1 MPRRRT
7 ADSSKDPISVPREHT
22 WPLALPA
29 LAAWAAALILPACSA
44 LTGMIVAITAV
55 SATIVVLRLIQSA
68 DGQTDSSTAR
78 HTAWRNVALA
88 TLICTAAASASVAFR
103 VHALTTGPA
112 AQLAEANAFV
122 TAQIALT
129 DDPKRRPD
137 RSGHFQHASYVISAD
152 LITIRTATTTQAV
165 NVPITV
171 FATGQSWG
179 PLLPTQH
186 VEVTGRLAKPVP
198 GSLIAATLLVRGP
211 PRVLTQP
218 SGLQTAAGALRSG
231 LRSAAG
237 ILPPDQRGLLPGL
250 VVGDVSRMDPQ
261 VTADFKE
268 AGLSHLNAVSGAN
281 LAIVAGATLALSRLI
296 GLSLPLRALFAAVAM
311 LAFAVVARP
320 SPSVLRALL
329 MGLAAAIAMGTGRSK
344 DGFAALSATVLF
356 LILFA
361 PDLARSYG
369 FALSVTATAGI
380 LILAPRWRDK
390 LTGAN
395 TEATPPETHPHP
407 GDPHP
412 GDPRPDRAH
421 PDHPDRVHSDC
432 DGVGRVHSDCDDR
445 GCDHSESEHPGREHS
460 DRDRPHRDRAECDC
474 PHLCSAGPFALDR
487 PSLHHPNRSYA
498 KVDNLE
504 TRRCDA
510 DRSSLAHPRPDHS
523 KPSHLGTGQCDVD
536 HSSLQHPHSDHS
548 QSGHHGTA
556 QFDPDPPSLEH
567 RILDPSRSHWASR
580 DTDRLHTDTF
590 GLTRMTAGLHA
601 CPRSSQAVQ
610 DGPSRAVQ
618 LPGDARGD
626 EVARLQDADACST
639 DRLDPAARVNVD
651 RFGPDD
657 SKPHRF
663 GPEQH
668 HGPSPLHADLHDAEP
683 SPRSA
688 DSGSSWRVPRWMAEA
703 VAVPAAAQ
711 LAVTPVLV
719 LMAGQLTPV
728 AVIANLLVA
737 PAVAPATLL
746 GFGAALVA
754 PVWPDGARLLVIPA
768 GYAVGWI
775 ITVARWAVNLPFAN
789 IPWPAGLSGLGLLLL
804 VVAVVVLILRRRAWR
819 AMGLTATGA
828 ALVTVLV
835 IRPIAGPWPPRN
847 WLMVMCDVGQGDGL
861 VISAG
866 PGRGVVVDTGPDPV
880 TMDRCLRRIGIEDV
894 PLLVLT
900 HPHADHVNGL
910 PGVLRNRRV
919 GAVLVSPQRT
929 DARSGARVSATLA
942 HHRIP
947 EWTAPPGTR
956 WRFGPSELTVLAPEV
971 TADDLHGYGEGS
983 AINNSSV
990 VMHVRWRAG
999 SILLSGDLETE
1010 AQDHLHHRLTVRAD
1024 LIKTPHHGSNRQ
1036 SPAFLSSLGARAALI
1051 SVGADNDYGH
1061 PAVSTLNLLRRL
1073 GLTIYRTDKEGDLA
1087 VVEREEG
1094 GLAIVSRGT

>member
-1 MPRRRT
+1 MPRKRT
-7 ADSSKDPISVPREHT
+7 ADSQKDPISVPREHT

-29 LAAWAAALILPACSA
+29 LAAWATALILPACSA
-44 LTGMIVAITAV
+44 LTGMMVATSAAVAAIVL
-55 SATIVVLRLIQSA
+55 LRLTRLA

-78 HTAWRNVALA
+78 RTAWRNVTIA

-112 AQLAEANAFV
+112 AQLAEANAFI

-137 RSGHFQHASYVISAD
+137 RSGHFQPASYVISAD
-152 LITIRTATTTQAV
+152 LKTIRTGATTQAV

-171 FATGQSWG
+171 FATGQAWG

-186 VEVTGRLAKPVP
+186 VEVTGRLAKPIP

-231 LRSAAG
+231 LRSAADV
-237 ILPPDQRGLLPGL
+237 LPPDQRGLLPGL

-281 LAIVAGATLALSRLI
+281 LAIVAGATLAISRLI
-296 GLSLPLRALFAAVAM
+296 GLSLPLRAIFAAVAM
-311 LAFAVVARP
+311 LAFAIVARP

-344 DGFAALSATVLF
+344 DGFAALTATVLF

-361 PDLARSYG
+361 PELARSYG

-390 LTGAN
+390 LTG
-395 TEATPPETHPHP
+395 TTRETPSPETEPHPHSAHPHP
-407 GDPHP
+407 
-412 GDPRPDRAH
+412 AH
-421 PDHPDRVHSDC
+421 PHPDRLHHDHAHHDHAHQAFPDRDYADRDHIHRISTDPFDLDHPSPYPLNPGHFQWGHSQWGHLGSDHSDLS
-432 DGVGRVHSDCDDR
+432 R
-445 GCDHSESEHPGREHS
+445 
-460 DRDRPHRDRAECDC
+460 
-474 PHLCSAGPFALDR
+474 FAADR
-487 PSLHHPNRSYA
+487 PSPDSSGLHRHGSDHSDSGRLDPDSCN
-498 KVDNLE
+498 
-504 TRRCDA
+504 A
-510 DRSSLAHPRPDHS
+510 DRVCSGHHVVDRCEPARRDPDAYDPSTPAPDRRNVDDPSPRHTHLRHS
-523 KPSHLGTGQCDVD
+523 DPHGSGP
-536 HSSLQHPHSDHS
+536 PHSDP
-548 QSGHHGTA
+548 HGSELRH
-556 QFDPDPPSLEH
+556 Q
-567 RILDPSRSHWASR
+567 
-580 DTDRLHTDTF
+580 
-590 GLTRMTAGLHA
+590 
-601 CPRSSQAVQ
+601 
-610 DGPSRAVQ
+610 
-618 LPGDARGD
+618 
-626 EVARLQDADACST
+626 
-639 DRLDPAARVNVD
+639 
-651 RFGPDD
+651 GPD
-657 SKPHRF
+657 
-663 GPEQH
+663 
-668 HGPSPLHADLHDAEP
+668 
-683 SPRSA
+683 
-688 DSGSSWRVPRWMAEA
+688 SGFSWRVPRWMAEA

-746 GFGAALVA
+746 GFGAALIA

-789 IPWPAGLSGLGLLLL
+789 VPWPAGLAGLGLLLL
-804 VVAVVVLILRRRAWR
+804 ALVVAALLLRRRAWR
-819 AMGLTATGA
+819 AMALTAAGA
-828 ALVTVLV
+828 ALLTVLV
-835 IRPIAGPWPPRN
+835 IRPITGAWPPRN

-910 PGVLRNRRV
+910 TGVLRNRRV
-919 GAVLVSPQRT
+919 GAVVVSPQRT
-929 DARSGARVSATLA
+929 DARSVARVSSTLA

-971 TADDLHGYGEGS
+971 TADDMHGYGEGS

-1010 AQDHLHHRLTVRAD
+1010 AQEQLHHHLTVRAD
-1024 LIKTPHHGSNRQ
+1024 LLKTPHHGSNRQ

-1061 PAVSTLNLLRRL
+1061 PAESTLNLLRRL
-1073 GLTIYRTDKEGDLA
+1073 GLTIYRTDQDGDLA

-1094 GLAIVSRGT
+1094 GMAVVARGT

>member
-1 MPRRRT
+1 MIIAT
-7 ADSSKDPISVPREHT
+7 
-22 WPLALPA
+22 
-29 LAAWAAALILPACSA
+29 AAAL
-44 LTGMIVAITAV
+44 
-55 SATIVVLRLIQSA
+55 ATIVVLRLTRPA
-68 DGQTDSSTAR
+68 AGQTDSSTTR
-78 HTAWRNVALA
+78 RTAWRNVALA

-137 RSGHFQHASYVISAD
+137 RSGHFQQTSYVISAD
-152 LITIRTATTTQAV
+152 LKTIRTATTTQAV
-165 NVPITV
+165 NIPITV
-171 FATGQSWG
+171 FATGQVWG

-186 VEVTGRLAKPVP
+186 VEVTGRLAKPVS

-231 LRSAAG
+231 LRSAAD

-261 VTADFKE
+261 VTADFRE

-329 MGLAAAIAMGTGRSK
+329 MGLAAATAMGTGRSK

-390 LTGAN
+390 LTGASKE
-395 TEATPPETHPHP
+395 TTPPETHPHSGGP
-407 GDPHP
+407 HSGGPRPNHPHP
-412 GDPRPDRAH
+412 G
-421 PDHPDRVHSDC
+421 HPDRVHSDR
-432 DGVGRVHSDCDDR
+432 DHPDR
-445 GCDHSESEHPGREHS
+445 G
-460 DRDRPHRDRAECDC
+460 RPHRDRADCDC
-474 PHLCSAGPFALDR
+474 ADRFNARPFTLDR
-487 PSLHHPNRSYA
+487 PSLHHPN
-498 KVDNLE
+498 
-504 TRRCDA
+504 
-510 DRSSLAHPRPDHS
+510 PDYP
-523 KPSHLGTGQCDVD
+523 KLDHLGTGQCDPD

-548 QSGHHGTA
+548 KSGHLGTGHI
-556 QFDPDPPSLEH
+556 DPDHPSPEH

-580 DTDRLHTDTF
+580 DTDGLHTDRLHTDAF
-590 GLTRMTAGLHA
+590 DLTRMTAG
-601 CPRSSQAVQ
+601 P
-610 DGPSRAVQ
+610 
-618 LPGDARGD
+618 
-626 EVARLQDADACST
+626 QDADACRT
-639 DRLDPAARVNVD
+639 DRLDPAARVHVD
-651 RFGPDD
+651 RFGPDG

-663 GPEQH
+663 GPERH
-668 HGPSPLHADLHDAEP
+668 HSPSPLRSDPHDSEP
-683 SPRSA
+683 GHRSP

-789 IPWPAGLSGLGLLLL
+789 VPWPAGLAGLGLLLL
-804 VVAVVVLILRRRAWR
+804 VMTVTVLILRRRAWR
-819 AMGLTATGA
+819 AMALTAAGA

-910 PGVLRNRRV
+910 PCVLRNRRV
-919 GAVLVSPQRT
+919 GAVVVSPQRT

-971 TADDLHGYGEGS
+971 AADDLHGYGEGS

-1010 AQDHLHHRLTVRAD
+1010 AQEHLHHRLTVRAD
-1024 LIKTPHHGSNRQ
+1024 LLKTPHHGSNRQ

-1073 GLTIYRTDKEGDLA
+1073 GLAIYRTDKEGDLA

-1094 GLAIVSRGT
+1094 GIAVVSRGT

>member
-1 MPRRRT
+1 MPRKRT
-7 ADSSKDPISVPREHT
+7 ADSSKDPISVPRERT
-22 WPLALPA
+22 WPLAVPA
-29 LAAWAAALILPACSA
+29 LAAWASALVLPACSA
-44 LTGMIVAITAV
+44 LTGMIVAITAAL
-55 SATIVVLRLIQSA
+55 ATIVVLRLIQSA

-78 HTAWRNVALA
+78 RTAWRNVALA

-231 LRSAAG
+231 LRSAAD

-412 GDPRPDRAH
+412 GDSRPGDSRPDRAH

-432 DGVGRVHSDCDDR
+432 DGLGRVHSDCDDR
-445 GCDHSESEHPGREHS
+445 GCDHSDSEHPGCEHPGREPLDRDRA

-474 PHLCSAGPFALDR
+474 PHRCSAGPFALDR
-487 PSLHHPNRSYA
+487 PSLHHPNSGYA

-504 TRRCDA
+504 TDQCDA
-510 DRSSLAHPRPDHS
+510 DHFSLSHPRPDHS
-523 KPSHLGTGQCDVD
+523 
-536 HSSLQHPHSDHS
+536 
-548 QSGHHGTA
+548 QSGHFGSA
-556 QFDPDPPSLEH
+556 QFDPGPPSPEH

-580 DTDRLHTDTF
+580 DTDRLHIDTF
-590 GLTRMTAGLHA
+590 DLTRMTAGLHA
-601 CPRSSQAVQ
+601 RPRSSQAVQ

-626 EVARLQDADACST
+626 EVARLQDADARST
-639 DRLDPAARVNVD
+639 DRLDPAARVNAD

-657 SKPHRF
+657 SKPHRL

-668 HGPSPLHADLHDAEP
+668 HGPSSLHSDPHGAEP
-683 SPRSA
+683 SSRSA

-789 IPWPAGLSGLGLLLL
+789 VPWPAGLAGLGLLLL
-804 VVAVVVLILRRRAWR
+804 VMTVTVLILRRRAWR
-819 AMGLTATGA
+819 AIGLTATGA

-971 TADDLHGYGEGS
+971 AADDLHGYGEGS

-1010 AQDHLHHRLTVRAD
+1010 AQEHLHHRLTVRAD
-1024 LIKTPHHGSNRQ
+1024 LLKTPHHGSNRQ